1 MLTFL
6 KTNLLKSSHKKRVSP
21 IVHLDFSKKS
31 LQKINVRF
39 FYSAYKND
47 RKKPD
52 IYFLQRGTVQK
63 LFHQTFG
70 HEVYKILFC
79 HFPNEL
85 VVKHRLHY

>member
-1 MLTFL
+1 MSVFFLVLTFL

-21 IVHLDFSKKS
+21 IVHLGFSKKS

-52 IYFLQRGTVQK
+52 IYFLQRGIF
-63 LFHQTFG
+63 LMSI
-70 HEVYKILFC
+70 KIYIEKIDDFL
-79 HFPNEL
+79 
-85 VVKHRLHY
+85 